1 MKPHRRVMVETL
13 DAMLPVV
20 RGEIPVI
27 FGVQTAEQIRGALA
41 MADSFGLRVILRG
54 AKDAWRLTDTLAA
67 RKIPVIVGPI
77 TSTPEGDEPYD
88 MIYANPGALVRAG
101 VLLAFQ
107 SADAADVRNLP
118 YQAALATAYGLDP
131 EEALKAI
138 TINPARI
145 WGVSDRYGSIEI
157 GKVANLFV
165 STGDPLDVR
174 NTVRHL
180 FIRGASIPVEDRHSR
195 LYEQFK
201 ARPRPR

>member
-1 MKPHRRVMVETL
+1 MVETL

-27 FGVQTAEQIRGALA
+27 FDVQTAEQIRGALA

-88 MIYANPGALVRAG
+88 MIYANPGAL
-101 VLLAFQ
+101 
-107 SADAADVRNLP
+107 AADVRNLP

-165 STGDPLDVR
+165 STGYPLDVR